1 MYAGLSNVEHPQ
13 TTPCL
18 RFPHEIPER
27 GRKVSSRRHV
37 PGKWFTLIEGRGGRG
52 PAVGGGGGEV
62 ICDAEHYQVSVYWC
76 MSSCDCAMLSY
87 YLD

>member
-1 MYAGLSNVEHPQ
+1 MLSILKEPLVQ
-13 TTPCL
+13 D
-18 RFPHEIPER
+18 FPHEIPER

-62 ICDAEHYQVSVYWC
+62 IRDA
-76 MSSCDCAMLSY
+76 
-87 YLD
+87 